1 MAITVITLLK
11 ALSHLLNNVLAVTWQ
26 VIRGFLK
33 YGLKYQI
40 N

>member
-1 MAITVITLLK
+1 MAITAIIILK
-11 ALSHLLNNVLAVTWQ
+11 VLSHLLNNVLTVTWQ
-26 VIRGFLK
+26 VIRDFIK

>member
-1 MAITVITLLK
+1 MAATAIIILKVLSLL
-11 ALSHLLNNVLAVTWQ
+11 LDNVLTVTWQ

-40 N
+40 S

>member
-1 MAITVITLLK
+1 MAITAIIILK
-11 ALSHLLNNVLAVTWQ
+11 ALSHILNNVFKVTWQ
-26 VIRGFLK
+26 VVRGFLK